1 MEELEREY
9 DFGKLGMISGGVILF
24 GVALYFLLRKKK

>member
-1 MEELEREY
+1 MSDIKKEY

-24 GVALYFLLRKKK
+24 GVTLYFLLKK